1 MNASGKWIIIG
12 TVVLVVAGAGGVLI
26 NSKIKSQN
34 LPAGRQDS
42 KVETQNSKLETP
54 IVVNPTPTPEA
65 VLGNVVEATVE
76 GSNYKF
82 SPATITAKK
91 GDTVRLTFSSSGGIH
106 DLLIDEFGVQTS
118 QLGEGEEEEVEFVAD
133 KIGTF
138 EYYCSVGNHRKM
150 GMTGKLVVE

>member
-12 TVVLVVAGAGGVLI
+12 VLVLVVAGAGGVLI
-26 NSKIKSQN
+26 NSKVKSQKK
-34 LPAGRQDS
+34 S

-54 IVVNPTPTPEA
+54 VVINTTPTPEA
-65 VLGNVVEATVE
+65 VLGNVVEVTVE

-82 SPATITAKK
+82 SPAVITAKK
-91 GDTVRLTFSSSGGIH
+91 GDTVKLVFSSSGGIH

-118 QLGEGEEEEVEFVAD
+118 QLGEGEGEEVEFVAD